1 MVLFDGYFARFI
13 LTMILPK
20 KLKQNNGYTMLVTA
34 IIFTLVSVTIIL
46 GLTTPIIKQILLSDD
61 IWGAKQSYYLS
72 EAGAEDVLYRLKSA
86 TFTSYVGTSEPLAL
100 NGFSATTTLSG
111 SLSGVNGITLTTLS
125 NKSGYDKTI
134 QTKVKQGSGVAF
146 TYGVQVGVGGVTFNS
161 SGKILGNLFSGGNVV
176 SNNSAAA
183 ITGSAIVSNGAAMI
197 ADQTNDSPD
206 IPSNS
211 IIFGNAAATQD
222 MAQSF
227 QVSSSSPITQVSLY
241 LKKNGTPSNVTV
253 KIVKDSS
260 GSPSGN
266 SGDVL
271 SSATISSGLVTTNYD
286 WVDVSLSPNPALTV
300 GTKYWIVLDGSTGS
314 VSNDYTIGANL
325 DGSYSFGTA
334 KTGSFGGSWSNAGY
348 DAYFRL
354 FLGGF
359 FGSITGVGQYNPLNI
374 GTTGTDMAWAHNLS
388 YVSGTG
394 PLRCQNQTLNN
405 KACDQSYDDPSPAS
419 YPVSNGNITDW
430 ETIAAAVG
438 TITGDYVHTDATPV
452 SLGPKKIVGNL
463 HIGGSVTLTVTGT
476 LYVTGN
482 VIIDGSGIVKLGSSY
497 GTNSGIL
504 VTDGTVTIGGSG
516 AANGDGQA
524 GSYLMIVTTSNCAG
538 GSTCSGA
545 YAISVSGGSGAIVL
559 NAQKGTIDLSGSAA
573 INEATANQLI
583 IDGNTTVTY
592 QSGLAN
598 PNFSTGPSGGFNI
611 TDWRELNN

>member
-1 MVLFDGYFARFI
+1 
-13 LTMILPK
+13 
-20 KLKQNNGYTMLVTA
+20 MLITA
-34 IIFTLVSVTIIL
+34 VIFTIVSVTIAL
-46 GLTTPIIKQILLSDD
+46 GLTTPIIKQVMLSDD

-86 TFTSYVGTSEPLAL
+86 SFTSYVGTSEPITLS
-100 NGFSATTTLSG
+100 GYSATTTLSG
-111 SLSGVNGITLTTLS
+111 SLGGVNGITLTTLS

-134 QTKVKQGSGVAF
+134 QTKVKQGSGVSF

-161 SGKILGNLFSGGNVV
+161 SGKILGNLFSGGNIV

-183 ITGSAIVSNGAAMI
+183 ITGSAIISNSPSMI
-197 ADQTNDSPD
+197 ADQSNDSPD

-211 IIFGNAAATQD
+211 IVFGNTASTQD

-227 QVSSSSPITQVSLY
+227 QISTSSAITQISLY
-241 LKKNGTPSNVTV
+241 LKKVGTPSNVTV
-253 KIVKDSS
+253 KIVKDSG

-271 SSATISSGLVTTNYD
+271 SSATINSNLVTANYD
-286 WVDVSLSPNPALTV
+286 WVDVSLSPNPTLTI

-314 VSNDYTIGANL
+314 ASNDYAIGANL
-325 DGSYSFGTA
+325 DSSYASGTA
-334 KTGSFGGSWSNAGY
+334 KTGSLGGSWSNSGY
-348 DAYFRL
+348 DSYFRL

-359 FGSITGVGQYNPLNI
+359 FGSVTGVNKDNPLKI
-374 GTTGTDMAWAHNLS
+374 GTTGTDMAWAHNLT

-394 PLRCQNQTLNN
+394 ILRCQNETLNN

-419 YPVSNGNITDW
+419 YPISNGNIADWKTAATAGGVTNADYTKTD
-430 ETIAAAVG
+430 
-438 TITGDYVHTDATPV
+438 TGSV
-452 SLGPKKIVGNL
+452 SLGPQKIVGDL
-463 HIGGSVTLTVTGT
+463 HIGGSVTLNVTGT

-497 GTNSGIL
+497 GTNSGII

-516 AANGDGQA
+516 TASGDGQT
-524 GSYLMIVTTSNCAG
+524 GSYIMIVTTSSCAG

-545 YAISVSGGSGAIVL
+545 YAISVSGGSGAVVL

-583 IDGNTTVTY
+583 VDGNTTVTY

-611 TDWRELNN
+611 TDWRELGN